1 VPGSGVVLTLVQS
14 WFWENQN
21 RGKDQNRHQTGPCY
35 MLSEVRSKFLPF
47 MSAPRSDLG
56 FFGRFRP
63 HAVSDILFGRIYP
76 HGGLD
81 IKFIEKCP
89 HNNEK

>member
-1 VPGSGVVLTLVQS
+1 
-14 WFWENQN
+14 
-21 RGKDQNRHQTGPCY
+21 
-35 MLSEVRSKFLPF
+35 MLSEVRSKMILFWHLCLQKFLPS

-76 HGGLD
+76 HGRLD
-81 IKFIEKCP
+81 IKFIEKCR

>member
-1 VPGSGVVLTLVQS
+1 
-14 WFWENQN
+14 
-21 RGKDQNRHQTGPCY
+21 
-35 MLSEVRSKFLPF
+35 MLSEVRSKMALFWHLRPQKFLPF
-47 MSAPRSDLG
+47 MSAPRSDLR

-63 HAVSDILFGRIYP
+63 HAVSDILFDRIYP

-81 IKFIEKCP
+81 IKFIGKCP

>member
-1 VPGSGVVLTLVQS
+1 
-14 WFWENQN
+14 
-21 RGKDQNRHQTGPCY
+21 
-35 MLSEVRSKFLPF
+35 MLSEVRSKMAIFWHLCPQKFLPF
-47 MSAPRSDLG
+47 MAARPAPRSDLG
-56 FFGRFRP
+56 FFGQFRP

-81 IKFIEKCP
+81 IEFIEKCP